1 MLDRTIPFYNLIL
14 RCSHPNISTPYFCE
28 DFHLRMYQPGD
39 ERSWAKLE
47 YEIGDFASPAEAET
61 YFRSTY
67 LSQTNL
73 AIEKRCIF
81 AVNKANEVVG
91 SCIAWEDKRK
101 DKTVSSLHWLVVS
114 PDYQRKG
121 IGKALCQKVMEIFF
135 ESCAFPVYIHTQPWS
150 YAAVL
155 LYVQQGFRLQKT
167 DTFSQY
173 ENQFSLAMD
182 TLKNVLSKSQY
193 DELTEHVDP

>member
-14 RCSHPNISTPYFCE
+14 RCSRPNFSTPHLDE
-28 DFHLRMYQPGD
+28 TFHLRMYQPGD

-73 AIEKRCIF
+73 AIEKRCVF
-81 AVNKANEVVG
+81 AVNKANE
-91 SCIAWEDKRK
+91 I
-101 DKTVSSLHWLVVS
+101 VSSLHWLVVS
-114 PDYQRKG
+114 PAYRRKG
-121 IGKALCQKVMEIFF
+121 IGKALCQKVLDIFF
-135 ESCAFPVYIHTQPWS
+135 ENRAFPVYIHTQPWS
-150 YAAVL
+150 YAAIL
-155 LYVQQGFRLQKT
+155 LYIQQGFRLQKT
-167 DTFSQY
+167 DTFSRY

-193 DELTEHVDP
+193 DELTKHIDP